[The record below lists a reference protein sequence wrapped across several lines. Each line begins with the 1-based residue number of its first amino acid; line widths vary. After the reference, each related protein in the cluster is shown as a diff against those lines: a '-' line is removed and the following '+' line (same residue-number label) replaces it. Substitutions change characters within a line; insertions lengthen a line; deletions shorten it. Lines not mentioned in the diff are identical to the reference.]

1 MPPKR
6 RIRRIGTSV
15 IARFKHRPIEFDD
28 LYHYLL
34 TASWPVLLAFIAFLF
49 VAANLLFALA
59 YYLDRGLKGATNGSF
74 ADAFFF
80 SVQTMATIGYGH
92 ISPASRFANVMV
104 ACEALTGLVGLA
116 VVTGLVFAK
125 FSRATA
131 RVRFSKYAVV
141 QPRNGVPCLM
151 FRMANLRANRIV
163 EASIHLA
170 MLCDETTAEG
180 EWMRRY
186 YDLKLERQQT
196 PAFSLS
202 WTVIHPIVEGSPLF
216 GHTHEQLAEIETE
229 IIASLTGLDESFGQ
243 TVHAR
248 HLYVLDDIVWDARL
262 ADILIVTP
270 EGASLDYARFDE
282 VVPLAALADSGKP
295 RLLDNR
301 T

>member
-15 IARFKHRPIEFDD
+15 IAHLKHRPIQFDD

-34 TASWPVLLAFIAFLF
+34 TASWPVLLGFIAVLF
-49 VAANLLFALA
+49 VAANLVFAAA
-59 YYLDRGLKGATNGSF
+59 YYFDRGLEGAASCSF

-80 SVQTMATIGYGH
+80 SIQTMATIGYGKLT
-92 ISPASRFANVMV
+92 PASIFANLMV
-104 ACEALTGLVGLA
+104 ACEALIGLIGLA
-116 VVTGLVFAK
+116 MVTGLVFSK
-125 FSRATA
+125 FSRPTA
-131 RVRFSKYAVV
+131 RVRFSRCAVV
-141 QPRNGVPCLM
+141 EPRNGVPCLM

-170 MLCDETTAEG
+170 LLCDETTAEG

-216 GHTHEQLAEIETE
+216 GHTHDKLAEMSAE
-229 IIASLTGLDESFGQ
+229 IIASMTGLDETFSQ
-243 TVHAR
+243 VVHAR

-270 EGASLDYARFDE
+270 DGPSIDYARFDE
-282 VVPLAALADSGKP
+282 VVPLAVRADEARAGHS
-295 RLLDNR
+295 
-301 T
+301 